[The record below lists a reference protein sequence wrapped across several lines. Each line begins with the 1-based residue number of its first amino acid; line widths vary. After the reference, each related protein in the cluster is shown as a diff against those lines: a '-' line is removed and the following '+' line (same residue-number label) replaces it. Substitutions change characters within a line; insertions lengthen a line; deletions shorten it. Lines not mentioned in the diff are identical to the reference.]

1 MIDQATMDKIIKVP
15 TEEEYIEDL
24 TTKLSE
30 AGFVITNFSKGGVF
44 HILLWIIVHGLIE
57 LKQLGVSVVNS
68 ATMTHCPDDL
78 VEVKAADYSKSLKE
92 GVNTEGY
99 VTVYRREY
107 NRAVRILKGHPF
119 TTVTDAGGMYL
130 TFYASADTV
139 LPEGQAVCLV
149 PVIAEKTGSLY
160 NVPAGRIRQTLV
172 QIEGYDRVTNEEG
185 WITVEGTETE
195 SIDSLRKRCINSRAE
210 NAMRNIDRKLKSIAE
225 SVKGVVVANV
235 DSQSPRGEGTTDI
248 IVTGQSGSA
257 NAQLL
262 QAVREVIDQTR
273 GSYGDYLVKSSI
285 PVPIDFDVVLYVA
298 RNVSTDGYEE
308 TASAAIRE
316 IMDITTREELNRFYR
331 DEIRTVLSEKI
342 DKYRTCDIISPSE
355 NLVVGTE
362 RVFVTGKIRVTVKN
376 IE

>member
-15 TEEEYIEDL
+15 TEEEYIEEL
-24 TTKLSE
+24 TAKLGE
-30 AGFVITNFSKGGVF
+30 EGFVITNFSKGGVF

-68 ATMTHCPDDL
+68 ALMKHCPDDL
-78 VEVKAADYSKSLKE
+78 VEVKAADYSKSRKE
-92 GVNTEGY
+92 GTNAEGN

-107 NRAVRILKGHPF
+107 SCAVRIRKGHPF
-119 TTVTDAGGMYL
+119 TTVTDAGGTYL
-130 TFYASADTV
+130 TFYASADTI

-149 PVIAEKTGSLY
+149 PVIAEKSGILY

-172 QIEGYDRVTNEEG
+172 QIDGYDRVVNEEG
-185 WITVEGTETE
+185 WLTVEGTEEETIE
-195 SIDSLRKRCINSRAE
+195 ALRKRCINSRAE

-225 SVKGVVVANV
+225 NVKGVVVANI

-262 QAVREVIDQTR
+262 QAVREAVDQTC

-285 PVPIDFDVVLYVA
+285 PVPVDFDVVVYVA

-308 TASAAIRE
+308 TAVQAIRE
-316 IMDITTREELNRFYR
+316 IMDITTREELNRFYK
-331 DEIRTVLSEKI
+331 DEIWTALSDKI
-342 DKYRTCDIISPSE
+342 DKYRTCEVIKPAT
-355 NLVVGTE
+355 NLTTGTE
-362 RVFVTGKIRVTVKN
+362 RVFVAGTIKVTVKN
-376 IE
+376 VE